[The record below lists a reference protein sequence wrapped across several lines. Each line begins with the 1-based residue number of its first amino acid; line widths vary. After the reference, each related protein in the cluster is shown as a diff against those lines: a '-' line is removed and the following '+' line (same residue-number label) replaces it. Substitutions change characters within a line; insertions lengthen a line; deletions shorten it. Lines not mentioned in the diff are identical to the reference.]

1 LIDVFRIIIPDVL
14 VTSVGIFTLVIC
26 VKINKKN
33 QEIKLKLL
41 NDSRTRDVTTTFTD
55 NCFTCQNSSSETDP
69 THLNHSRSSLAYETK
84 PSSASSFSRRIL
96 PFELKQIVK
105 FISEA
110 TFLIFLFLCSSLWPS
125 VASLVY
131 LLMFLYMMTKW
142 SLVVD
147 TVSLNK
153 LEKKERILKLILIV
167 YLALHI
173 LVCYLYQFYLF
184 QSFIPP
190 ESL

>member
-1 LIDVFRIIIPDVL
+1 
-14 VTSVGIFTLVIC
+14 
-26 VKINKKN
+26 
-33 QEIKLKLL
+33 
-41 NDSRTRDVTTTFTD
+41 
-55 NCFTCQNSSSETDP
+55 
-69 THLNHSRSSLAYETK
+69 
-84 PSSASSFSRRIL
+84 
-96 PFELKQIVK
+96 
-105 FISEA
+105 
-110 TFLIFLFLCSSLWPS
+110 
-125 VASLVY
+125 
-131 LLMFLYMMTKW
+131 MMTKW

>member
-1 LIDVFRIIIPDVL
+1 MTFVAIL
-14 VTSVGIFTLVIC
+14 TLVIC
-26 VKINKKN
+26 VKINRKN
-33 QEIKLKLL
+33 EEIKLKLL

-55 NCFTCQNSSSETDP
+55 NCFTCQNSSSDADP
-69 THLNHSRSSLAYETK
+69 QQQQQQLNHSRSSLAYETK
-84 PSSASSFSRRIL
+84 PSSSSPKRIL
-96 PFELKQIVK
+96 PFELKPIVK
-105 FISEA
+105 FITEA
-110 TFLIFLFLCSSLWPS
+110 TFLILLFLCSSLWPS
-125 VASLVY
+125 VTSVVY
-131 LLMFLYMMTKW
+131 LLMFLYMMTRW

-153 LEKKERILKLILIV
+153 LEKKKRKLKFILII

-184 QSFIPP
+184 QSFLPP